1 MKAWINTIIVGLV
14 LVSLLFGVWLFWK
27 QQLLPTQIGDK
38 TEITFVVFQG
48 EPANTIIKR
57 LKETG
62 LVNSFWVAK
71 LYLQGLGLDQKI
83 RPGSYLVSKSMTMD
97 EIFTSLTSGPKD
109 IWVTIPEG
117 YRREQIAEKFNK
129 PEILQLTS
137 TLEGKLF
144 PDTYLVPV
152 YFSASEIVDLMT
164 KNFDTKVGN
173 ISKDEL
179 ILASLVERETVT
191 GEEKNIVAGI
201 LLKRLKNDWP
211 LQVDATL
218 QYAHGRPGNWWPKE
232 INTKLLSAY
241 NTYTHLGL
249 PPTPI
254 GNPGLDS
261 IQAVRNPKMTDFW
274 YYIHDTKGQIHYA
287 KTLSE
292 HNLNV
297 DKYLVR

>member
-1 MKAWINTIIVGLV
+1 MKPWINTIIIGLT
-14 LVSLLFGVWLFWK
+14 LISLLFGVWLFWK
-27 QQLLPTQIGDK
+27 QQLLPTESGNK
-38 TEITFVVFQG
+38 NEINFVVFQG
-48 EPANTIIKR
+48 EAANSIVKR
-57 LKETG
+57 LKEAD
-62 LVNSFWVAK
+62 LVNSYWVSK

-83 RPGSYLVSKSMTMD
+83 RPGSYLVSKGMNMN
-97 EIFTSLTSGPKD
+97 EIFESLTSGPKD

-129 PEILQLTS
+129 PEILPLTS

-152 YFSASEIVDLMT
+152 YFTASEIVDLMT
-164 KNFDTKVGN
+164 KNFATKVGN
-173 ISKDEL
+173 ITKDEL
-179 ILASLVERETVT
+179 ILASLVERETWT
-191 GEEKNIVAGI
+191 GEEKNIVSGI
-201 LLKRLKNDWP
+201 LLKRLENDWP

-218 QYAHGRPGNWWPKE
+218 QYAQGRSGDWWPKE
-232 INTKLLSAY
+232 VNTKLPSAY
-241 NTYTHLGL
+241 NTYTHQGL

-261 IQAVRNPKMTDFW
+261 IMAVKNPKSSDYW

>member
-1 MKAWINTIIVGLV
+1 MKPWINTIIIF
-14 LVSLLFGVWLFWK
+14 LLFLSFLLGGWLFWK
-27 QQLLPTQIGDK
+27 RQLLPTEVGNK
-38 TEITFVVFQG
+38 TEINFVVFQG
-48 EPANTIIKR
+48 EAANSIVKR
-57 LKETG
+57 LKEAD
-62 LVNSFWVAK
+62 LVNSYWVSK

-83 RPGSYLVSKSMTMD
+83 RPGSYLVSKGMNMN
-97 EIFTSLTSGPKD
+97 EIFESLTSGPKD

-129 PEILQLTS
+129 PEILPLTS

-152 YFSASEIVDLMT
+152 YFTASEIVDLMT
-164 KNFDTKVGN
+164 KNFATKVEN
-173 ISKDEL
+173 ITKDEL
-179 ILASLVERETVT
+179 ILASLVERETWT

-201 LLKRLKNDWP
+201 LLKRLENDWP

-218 QYAHGRPGNWWPKE
+218 QYAQGRSGDWWPKE
-232 INTKLLSAY
+232 VNTKLPSAY
-241 NTYTHLGL
+241 NTYTHQGL

-261 IQAVRNPKMTDFW
+261 IMAAKNPKSSGYW
-274 YYIHDTKGQIHYA
+274 YYIHDNLGQIHYA
-287 KTLSE
+287 KTLAE